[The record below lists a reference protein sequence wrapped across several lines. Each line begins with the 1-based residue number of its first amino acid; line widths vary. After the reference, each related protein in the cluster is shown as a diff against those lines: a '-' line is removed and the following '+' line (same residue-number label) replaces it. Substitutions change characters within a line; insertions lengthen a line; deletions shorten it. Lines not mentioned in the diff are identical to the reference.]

1 MLERFINKTAFESQ
15 EDFIK
20 NFKIK
25 VPENFNFGYDVVDA
39 WAEEEP
45 DKIALC
51 WTNDQGEHID
61 FTFADLKKYTDQT
74 AAYFQSLGIGHGVW
88 RSFRALRKTCSSTYG
103 MANVSCG
110 KDSNYR
116 FGRYFKLER
125 CRGVHV
131 SWG

>member
-1 MLERFINKTAFESQ
+1 MLERFINKTTFESQ

-51 WTNDQGEHID
+51 WTNDQGTHRLHLCRPE
-61 FTFADLKKYTDQT
+61 KYTDQT
-74 AAYFQSLGIGHGVW
+74 AAYFQSLESATVIW
-88 RSFRALRKTCSSTYG
+88 
-103 MANVSCG
+103 SC
-110 KDSNYR
+110 
-116 FGRYFKLER
+116 
-125 CRGVHV
+125 
-131 SWG
+131 

>member
-1 MLERFINKTAFESQ
+1 MLERFINKTTFESQ

-51 WTNDQGEHID
+51 WTCLLYTSIVVFFKIHYSID
-61 FTFADLKKYTDQT
+61 KFEPQMPIYPL
-74 AAYFQSLGIGHGVW
+74 L
-88 RSFRALRKTCSSTYG
+88 
-103 MANVSCG
+103 VS
-110 KDSNYR
+110 
-116 FGRYFKLER
+116 
-125 CRGVHV
+125 
-131 SWG
+131 